1 MDKLLLNK
9 KILIVEDVLLSLKM
23 ISNFLKKEGFTNLHE
38 YTESAE
44 AWEYFAES
52 QLSDEPVDL
61 VLTDLN
67 MPGLDGIELVRNIKS
82 DAMTEDVKIIIISA
96 DHDPLVIDEAME
108 SGADEYIT
116 KPVSFDQLLEK
127 IDFVF
132 NVLPK
137 LKKEES

>member
-23 ISNFLKKEGFTNLHE
+23 VSRFLEKQGFTNLHE

-44 AWEYFAES
+44 AWEFFVECE
-52 QLSDEPVDL
+52 LSDEPIDL

-67 MPGLDGIELVRNIKS
+67 MPGLDGMKLVENIKS
-82 DAMTEDVKIIIISA
+82 DEMTGDVKIIIISA

-108 SGADEYIT
+108 MGADEYLT
-116 KPVSFDQLLEK
+116 KPIDFEGLLEK
-127 IDFVF
+127 INFVF
-132 NVLPK
+132 NVLSK
-137 LKKEES
+137 MKNK